1 MKNKTGIFYGFWA
14 RDFDVDYVA
23 LTKKVAELGF
33 EAIELVTESVRK
45 MTPQERETLR
55 KVGEERGI
63 EFVLASD
70 PPAEY
75 DISSPDAAT
84 RTAAIEYL
92 KNILILPL
100 NLE

>member
-45 MTPQERETLR
+45 MTPVGTVKPEKSRGKNGESSLYLHPIRLR
-55 KVGEERGI
+55 NTI
-63 EFVLASD
+63 
-70 PPAEY
+70 
-75 DISSPDAAT
+75 
-84 RTAAIEYL
+84 YL
-92 KNILILPL
+92 RRMQQHGQRQWSILKIF
-100 NLE
+100 